1 MYRLQCKSNS
11 LGINYD
17 DNEKNLKK
25 AGFESLSETYI
36 NFCSHLLLWEKVANH
51 RQMWFVAVSCGSR
64 MGLVEFSCP
73 LCKTTSHLHL
83 NCTHTL

>member
-25 AGFESLSETYI
+25 AGFESLSETHK
-36 NFCSHLLLWEKVANH
+36 FL
-51 RQMWFVAVSCGSR
+51 
-64 MGLVEFSCP
+64 
-73 LCKTTSHLHL
+73 
-83 NCTHTL
+83 